1 MWNLLSSVPDPGPGG
16 GEGGGG
22 GGVSPT
28 PNQGH
33 ALLGP
38 KKHTVTC
45 LGLTNKPPTG
55 SHPPPAAHC
64 HPTCEATCSG
74 PSGSTLAHDVSITEF
89 ERILVGVAC
98 SLLAKSLLQMRERE
112 ARRKSQGRRASGGC
126 ITTKSHGARM
136 CSGKRVSPAGGT
148 GTGSCPVAW
157 HCSFQLTDHDG
168 ALPSGRWAAGGWRRV
183 VGGIP
188 TGTVATRRGNRSAPR
203 PAAKYEYGQN
213 AFGGLGIF
221 RLRFS

>member
-1 MWNLLSSVPDPGPGG
+1 MGG
-16 GEGGGG
+16 IPYAQSG
-22 GGVSPT
+22 
-28 PNQGH
+28 
-33 ALLGP
+33 ALTFRA

-45 LGLTNKPPTG
+45 SGFTHKPPTD

-64 HPTCEATCSG
+64 HPTDEATCSG

-136 CSGKRVSPAGGT
+136 RSGKRVSPAGGT
-148 GTGSCPVAW
+148 GTGSYQVGW
-157 HCSFQLTDHDG
+157 HSSFQLTADHDG
-168 ALPSGRWAAGGWRRV
+168 ALPGGRWAAGGQRRV
-183 VGGIP
+183 VGGIA
-188 TGTVATRRGNRSAPR
+188 TGTVATRRGNRSASR